1 MAEFLSPGVYLE
13 ELPVH
18 ARAIE
23 GVSTSIAAFLG
34 AARRDLQPS
43 LVSSFMEFE
52 RAVGSDA
59 STFLAL
65 AVRGFFENGG
75 QRCYVTLSASA
86 DPIAAGLDVLAAVR
100 FSILC
105 CPDEHEFPDAAAT
118 MVAGCE
124 RRKDVFC
131 ILQSPPPPVPAESHV
146 PTVRSSYAAYY

>member
-1 MAEFLSPGVYLE
+1 MAEFLFPGVYLE

-34 AARRDLQPS
+34 AARRDLQPAV
-43 LVSSFMEFE
+43 VSSFVEFE

-75 QRCYVTLSASA
+75 QRCYVTLSAST
-86 DPIAAGLDVLAAVR
+86 R
-100 FSILC
+100 C
-105 CPDEHEFPDAAAT
+105 
-118 MVAGCE
+118 
-124 RRKDVFC
+124 RK
-131 ILQSPPPPVPAESHV
+131 IKL
-146 PTVRSSYAAYY
+146 T